1 MGAQHAS
8 GPVQRCSLPPRR
20 QRHGGVFQRRV
31 APLLVLAGTGFG
43 VLPGSL
49 ALPPPPD
56 ALAPLPPGPDCDRAV
71 EALRA
76 QRAQLEA
83 NADRLAVVLL
93 GEIHTSAA
101 DHAWQLAT
109 LEALARRGRPLTL
122 GLEMVPAARQP
133 LLTRFA
139 SGQLTEADFLAA
151 VDWPAIWG
159 HDPELYG
166 PLLRW
171 ARRNRVPLLALNLEP
186 EVVRRVRR
194 QGLAAVPVAE
204 REGIG
209 APAPAGAAYRERLRA
224 TWQAHR
230 AMAAPASPAAADDLE
245 RFLASQ
251 LLRDRAMAERLV
263 AAQRREP
270 GRLLVALMGRGH
282 LEDNDGVLAQLR
294 SLGLN
299 RVVALERPLPPE
311 GCGPPPPGAR
321 LGAYLDSAAGA
332 VWVRRVAPG
341 SAAAVAGLQAG
352 DRLLAVNGE
361 PVERAGQVIRRVG
374 AQPAGVPLRLTILR
388 QGRPRELELRLAPPV
403 AGSPGRMVPTPSR
416 NGPAAP

>member
-1 MGAQHAS
+1 MGAQHAP
-8 GPVQRCSLPPRR
+8 GPVQRCSSLPGH
-20 QRHGGVFQRRV
+20 QRCGGFFRLRV
-31 APLLVLAGTGFG
+31 APLLVLVGTGLG
-43 VLPGSL
+43 LPPGSL

-56 ALAPLPPGPDCDRAV
+56 ALAAPRPPGPDCARAV

-76 QRAQLEA
+76 QRARLEA

-109 LEALARRGRPLTL
+109 LEVLAQQGRPLTP
-122 GLEMVPAARQP
+122 GLDMVPAAHQP

-139 SGQLTEADFLAA
+139 SGQLTEADFLTA

-171 ARRNRVPLLALNLEP
+171 ARRQGVPLLALNLEP

-194 QGLAAVPVAE
+194 LGLEALPPAE

-224 TWQAHR
+224 AWLAHQS
-230 AMAAPASPAAADDLE
+230 MADPSSPAA
-245 RFLASQ
+245 
-251 LLRDRAMAERLV
+251 
-263 AAQRREP
+263 
-270 GRLLVALMGRGH
+270 
-282 LEDNDGVLAQLR
+282 
-294 SLGLN
+294 
-299 RVVALERPLPPE
+299 
-311 GCGPPPPGAR
+311 
-321 LGAYLDSAAGA
+321 
-332 VWVRRVAPG
+332 
-341 SAAAVAGLQAG
+341 
-352 DRLLAVNGE
+352 
-361 PVERAGQVIRRVG
+361 
-374 AQPAGVPLRLTILR
+374 VPLRLSILR
-388 QGRPRELELRLAPPV
+388 QGRPRELELRLAPPA
-403 AGSPGRMVPTPSR
+403 AGSPGRMEPDPPR